1 MKTRFILIVSLL
13 AGLYSFAQQD
23 PQYTQY
29 MYNPINVNPAYA
41 GSRGVISIFGL
52 YRAQWI
58 GLEGAPQTATVSVN
72 APVGR
77 NVGLGF
83 SVINDRIGPMD
94 NNTLAGDFSY
104 TFKTSEN
111 WKLALGIKAKIN
123 LLNVDY
129 NKLSIRVPDDVMFA
143 SNVQNDFSPNIG
155 AGLYWYSD
163 RSYFGLSVP
172 GFIETE
178 HYSQND
184 LAVVKERLHF
194 YFIAGHDFILSYDW
208 QFKPAA
214 MIKTVS
220 GSPLQVD
227 VSANFLYDQKLTLGV
242 AYRWDAACSV
252 LGGFQITDSFFAG
265 YAYDM
270 ETTRLQDYNSGSH
283 EIFLRFEL
291 FNRSKQFANP
301 RFF

>member
-94 NNTLAGDFSY
+94 NNTLA
-104 TFKTSEN
+104 
-111 WKLALGIKAKIN
+111 
-123 LLNVDY
+123 
-129 NKLSIRVPDDVMFA
+129 
-143 SNVQNDFSPNIG
+143 
-155 AGLYWYSD
+155 
-163 RSYFGLSVP
+163 
-172 GFIETE
+172 
-178 HYSQND
+178 
-184 LAVVKERLHF
+184 
-194 YFIAGHDFILSYDW
+194 
-208 QFKPAA
+208 
-214 MIKTVS
+214 
-220 GSPLQVD
+220 
-227 VSANFLYDQKLTLGV
+227 
-242 AYRWDAACSV
+242 
-252 LGGFQITDSFFAG
+252 
-265 YAYDM
+265 
-270 ETTRLQDYNSGSH
+270 
-283 EIFLRFEL
+283 
-291 FNRSKQFANP
+291 
-301 RFF
+301 